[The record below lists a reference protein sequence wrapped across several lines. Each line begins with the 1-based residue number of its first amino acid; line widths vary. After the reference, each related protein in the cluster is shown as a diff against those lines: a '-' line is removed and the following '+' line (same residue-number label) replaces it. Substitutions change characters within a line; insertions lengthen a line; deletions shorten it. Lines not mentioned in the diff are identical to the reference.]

1 MIFKALVGCS
11 TTELWGTG
19 GQRGN
24 ITRFKYVTHVL
35 QCSICQQ
42 QNEKSTPLLIGRVS
56 KRHLEGH
63 KCDFIFEDS
72 EFLSEFVFFFNLSK
86 LFR

>member
-19 GQRGN
+19 GERGN

-35 QCSICQQ
+35 QCSIFQQ

-63 KCDFIFEDS
+63 ECDFILEDS
-72 EFLSEFVFFFNLSK
+72 NLFLSLFFST
-86 LFR
+86 